1 MEINMIIGI
10 SIIMGTYITMV
21 YLVLKSKKTI
31 EKLAREKIKERRSRH
46 VKKVKTTREVHHISN
61 IKRRPR

>member
-1 MEINMIIGI
+1 MEINMIVGI

-31 EKLAREKIKERRSRH
+31 EKLAREKIRERRSRH
-46 VKKVKTTREVHHISN
+46 VKKVKATREVHHISN

>member
-1 MEINMIIGI
+1 MEINMIVGI

-31 EKLAREKIKERRSRH
+31 EKLAREKIRERRARH
-46 VKKVKTTREVHHISN
+46 VKKVKATRKVHHISN